1 VFKDPVWKLDRLSWC
16 LNDLLMILLKIDQA
30 GAGSQS
36 QTETIDTTVPAG
48 RVMIHMLGS
57 FAEFERTIIRERT
70 RVGLEQARIRG
81 HVPGRKPT
89 LSPDQRTGIVEAVT
103 SVRGTAADVARLFN
117 VRRASFCALSF
128 RNEQS
133 LSVGF
138 REHSAMTPAC
148 HQSSTHQ
155 RPWDMRAESRSRWA
169 RDP

>member
-1 VFKDPVWKLDRLSWC
+1 MFKDPVWKLDRLSWC

-138 REHSAMTPAC
+138 REHSAMTPISATC
-148 HQSSTHQ
+148 DCISLAPTCPFLIMCIVS
-155 RPWDMRAESRSRWA
+155 
-169 RDP
+169 

>member
-1 VFKDPVWKLDRLSWC
+1 
-16 LNDLLMILLKIDQA
+16 
-30 GAGSQS
+30 
-36 QTETIDTTVPAG
+36 
-48 RVMIHMLGS
+48 MLGS

-138 REHSAMTPAC
+138 REHSAMTPTC
-148 HQSSTHQ
+148 RNPSFVCGFEGDS
-155 RPWDMRAESRSRWA
+155 
-169 RDP
+169 